1 MKRNINKAANNGKQ
15 ILAGGKWDLGMHELN
30 ELLAM
35 MHNTEDPDRKL
46 NAIITAFYMGADA
59 AERKAQHT

>member
-1 MKRNINKAANNGKQ
+1 MKRNIKKAADKGKKL
-15 ILAGGKWDLGMHELN
+15 LAGGKWDLGMWELD
-30 ELLAM
+30 EILAM